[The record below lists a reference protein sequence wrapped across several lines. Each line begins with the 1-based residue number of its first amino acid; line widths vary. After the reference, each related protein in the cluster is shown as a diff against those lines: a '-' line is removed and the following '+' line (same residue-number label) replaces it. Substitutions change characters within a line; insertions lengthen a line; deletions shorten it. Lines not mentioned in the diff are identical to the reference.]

1 MSRESQQD
9 VINEIKRQQAENE
22 QRYAGRTGP
31 PDAPR
36 PDAKPF
42 TSSSSGSSGSVS
54 SVSSISSVICSK
66 LETIS
71 AVELWNT
78 ELPPLKYIVKDI
90 LPQGL
95 SILCAPS
102 KYGKSWF
109 SLDLCLSVAAG
120 APFLGHETEKT
131 GVLYLALEDGYR
143 RLKKRMGLILKGG
156 QPPEGFDFTVK
167 AGTIDSGLSEQVND
181 YLKEKPGTGLIVID
195 VLQRVRS
202 AGMRGAGGYSLDY
215 ADMGVLKNIADT
227 HQICVLVIHHLRK
240 LADDADPF
248 NMISGT
254 NGIMGAADTIFLIC
268 KKTRADKEAT
278 LKMIGRDIETN
289 DLIIVF
295 DPDVTY
301 KWRLVG
307 TAEERTADNERLEYD
322 NDPVVRTIRH
332 LLLENPI
339 GVEITA
345 SEFMTVMVR
354 YTDTMFS
361 PKQIGRAFSNLTEKL
376 FKHDRI
382 IYKPGNSKTR
392 KHSFYRHEDKIVSI
406 FGHSETVQEAVIEPD
421 DDTLPI

>member
-36 PDAKPF
+36 PQAKPF
-42 TSSSSGSSGSVS
+42 TSGSSGSSSSSGSSG
-54 SVSSISSVICSK
+54 SSVICSK

-78 ELPPLKYIVKDI
+78 ELPPLKYIVKEI

-120 APFLGHETEKT
+120 LPFLGHETEKT

-215 ADMGVLKNIADT
+215 ADMGALKNIADT

-278 LKMIGRDIETN
+278 LKMIGRDIETS

-307 TAEERTADNERLEYD
+307 TVEERTADNERIEYD
-322 NDPVVRTIRH
+322 SDPVVRTIRY
-332 LLLENPI
+332 LLLESPV
-339 GVEITA
+339 GVEVTA
-345 SEFMTVMVR
+345 SEFMTAMLG
-354 YTDTMFS
+354 YTDTMV
-361 PKQIGRAFSNLTEKL
+361 PPEKIGKTFKSLTEK
-376 FKHDRI
+376 FFNYDRI
-382 IYKPGNSKTR
+382 IYKPGKDTAKR
-392 KHSFYRHEDKIVSI
+392 KHTFCKHECKIVPM
-406 FGHSETVQEAVIEPD
+406 FGKSLTTQEVFKGTD